1 MLTLYRL
8 LFTVKY
14 LKSRFSE
21 KRIEKQKKFNVVDEG
36 HPFYPVNHMK
46 QNNTLYGQ
54 NAEF

>member
-1 MLTLYRL
+1 
-8 LFTVKY
+8 VKY